1 MENQNDNETQAA
13 CGVDSSDLMDDLL
26 WRLKDI
32 REDLMSTG
40 LGGRLYNCDEW
51 STPTVNLASAIRV
64 IEKLKEELATENHR
78 LRIAL
83 PPLPKKEILKAPER
97 REIRGYTAAQMMDY
111 ADAAVAATREQN
123 NH

>member
-1 MENQNDNETQAA
+1 MGTSHIMENQNDNETQAA

-51 STPTVNLASAIRV
+51 STATVNLASAIRV
-64 IEKLKEELATENHR
+64 IEKFKTNQQLSRAHTL
-78 LRIAL
+78 
-83 PPLPKKEILKAPER
+83 
-97 REIRGYTAAQMMDY
+97 
-111 ADAAVAATREQN
+111 
-123 NH
+123 